1 VPVDLILDAFIIAA
15 NAVLAVRLCLSGLGR
30 RYRSFFL
37 FLIFE
42 FLRNLVILPL
52 NPTGT
57 AYYKVWVL
65 TEPMEWMLY
74 VLVVLEIYSLVLADY
89 RGLYSAG
96 RWCLML
102 AVGVSLVSAALTL
115 AAPVHAVEQSQLM
128 TYYYVAERAVYFSLA
143 VFLLTILALLMRY
156 PIVLNRNII
165 AHSLIFSI
173 YFLGNTCSYQLLSAG
188 GFRMIGVVRLAI
200 ILLGLGSLGA
210 WLVSLSRAGEERRQQ
225 LHPAWMPGRE
235 EELVGQLRRLNF
247 ALQGLIN

>member
-1 VPVDLILDAFIIAA
+1 MTVDLIRDAFMIAVTA
-15 NAVLAVRLCLSGLGR
+15 MLAVRLCLSGLSR

-37 FLIFE
+37 FLILE
-42 FLRNLVILPL
+42 FARDLALLPL
-52 NPTGT
+52 NPSGA

-65 TEPMEWMLY
+65 TEPMEWLFY
-74 VLVVLEIYSLVLADY
+74 ALVVLEIYSLVLADY
-89 RGLYSAG
+89 RGLYTAG

-102 AVGVSLVSAALTL
+102 AVGVSLACAALTL
-115 AAPVHAVEQSQLM
+115 AAPVHSVQQSQLM

-165 AHSLIFSI
+165 AHSLIFST
-173 YFLGNTCSYQLLSAG
+173 YFLVCACSYQLLSAG

-200 ILLGLGSLGA
+200 TLLNVGTLGA
-210 WLVSLSRAGEERRQQ
+210 WLVALTQAGEQRRQQ
-225 LHPAWMPGRE
+225 LHPSWMPGRE
-235 EELVGQLRRLNF
+235 EELVGQLQRLNF

>member
-1 VPVDLILDAFIIAA
+1 MSVDLILGAFTIAA
-15 NAVLAVRLCLSGLGR
+15 NAMLAARLCLSGLGR
-30 RYRSFFL
+30 LYRSFFL

-42 FLRNLVILPL
+42 FLRNLAILPL
-52 NPTGT
+52 DPRGR
-57 AYYKVWVL
+57 AYYKIWVL
-65 TEPMEWMLY
+65 TEPMEWIFC

-89 RGLYSAG
+89 RGLRAAG

-102 AVGVSLVSAALTL
+102 AVAVSLVGAALTL

-173 YFLGNTCSYQLLSAG
+173 YFVGNTCSYQLLTAS

-200 ILLGLGSLGA
+200 ALVGVVSLGA
-210 WLVSLSRAGEERRQQ
+210 WLAALSRAGEQRRQQ

-247 ALQGLIN
+247 ALQGLIS